1 MNIAQAQA
9 IKHTKELAEELL
21 VRMDR
26 LSKRVENLEAREVPR
41 EISKFLRPE
50 PKTLTLPKAPK

>member
-9 IKHTKELAEELL
+9 IKHTKELAEKLL
-21 VRMDR
+21 VRMDK
-26 LSKRVENLEAREVPR
+26 LSKRVEYLEAREVVR
-41 EISKFLRPE
+41 EISKFRPE

>member
-9 IKHTKELAEELL
+9 IKHTKELAEKLL
-21 VRMDR
+21 VRMDK
-26 LSKRVENLEAREVPR
+26 LSKRVEDLEAREVVR
-41 EISKFLRPE
+41 EISKFRPE

>member
-9 IKHTKELAEELL
+9 IKHTKELAEKLL
-21 VRMDR
+21 VRMDK
-26 LSKRVENLEAREVPR
+26 LSKRVEDLEAREGDRALP
-41 EISKFLRPE
+41 KFRPE